1 MQSLMHVCIS
11 EQGEAK
17 SAELI
22 GQAIAN
28 NPAFV
33 ALRQIEAAREIAHT
47 ISSSNN
53 KVFLDSSDLLLGL
66 QQLNIAGKGKK

>member
-1 MQSLMHVCIS
+1 MFLSIS

-22 GQAIAN
+22 GQAITN

-47 ISSSNN
+47 IASSKN
-53 KVFLDSSDLLLGL
+53 KVFLDSSGLLLGL

>member
-1 MQSLMHVCIS
+1 MCLVS

-22 GQAIAN
+22 GNAIAN

-47 ISSSNN
+47 IAASNN
-53 KVFLDSSDLLLGL
+53 KVFLDSGDRLLGL
-66 QQLNIAGKGKK
+66 PARKMLNTNNKK

>member
-1 MQSLMHVCIS
+1 S

-22 GQAIAN
+22 GNAIAN

-47 ISSSNN
+47 IAASNN
-53 KVFLDSSDLLLGL
+53 KVFLDSGDLLLGL
-66 QQLNIAGKGKK
+66 QSLKMLNNNNKK